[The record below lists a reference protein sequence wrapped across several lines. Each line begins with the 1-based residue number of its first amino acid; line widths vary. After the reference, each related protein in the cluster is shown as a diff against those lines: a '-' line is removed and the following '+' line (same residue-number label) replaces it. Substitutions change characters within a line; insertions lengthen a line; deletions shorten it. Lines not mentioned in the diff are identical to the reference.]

1 MVYSNKLHKQQR
13 WFPAYTT
20 GHIPHENQMKKSYT
34 PYEKSKFHRVT
45 Q

>member
-1 MVYSNKLHKQQR
+1 MLN
-13 WFPAYTT
+13 FEITT

-34 PYEKSKFHRVT
+34 PYEKLKFLRVT